1 MWEEAGGLFPRC
13 FMEYL
18 PIPEISLSES
28 EAAREHGFKPPSLQI
43 FVRIVLGRPTPIQ
56 SAVPS
61 LALFFV
67 IMTESVTV
75 CSSGS
80 YPKLDSFMC
89 HASIGTSMLVRRR
102 LCRGVC
108 SAGLGVPSSFMEHL
122 LIVIPEEDLRNPKV
136 EWTNAASFH
145 LLNCLRL

>member
-67 IMTESVTV
+67 IMTETVTV

-80 YPKLDSFMC
+80 YPKLGLIHVSRQHRHQHVGEETAVQKGC
-89 HASIGTSMLVRRR
+89 VQQGLVF
-102 LCRGVC
+102 L
-108 SAGLGVPSSFMEHL
+108 SPSW
-122 LIVIPEEDLRNPKV
+122 N
-136 EWTNAASFH
+136 TY
-145 LLNCLRL
+145 